1 MATRIESRG
10 IQIAAPGGAP
20 MERVVPQQVDYMVAA
35 REEARGA
42 GAMADILDRMSQSIS
57 VMAKDLAQEEA
68 LKFAASNPITDDQ
81 LQLAKD
87 GMPSAI
93 RGVGK
98 LGSSSTVYGK
108 ALQKAR
114 MFQLSGHFEMEG
126 RNELTRLLVDVQN
139 GKIKSEDV
147 ATKIDNVTNGYAK
160 SLAQI
165 DGEAAIKFRA
175 TMATHGNTVLNAA
188 YESEQK
194 RKKATD
200 ITKFDLDFDNSMQ
213 LLEATVSQGFWVDN
227 NGKQRSIDDLAGII
241 QTNIANQSLLI
252 GDAQIQKE
260 YSEKFRVGLRTAK
273 INAVTKHLTTDEFMA
288 DPLATLQKI
297 KSGDVGK
304 MGAVLKQMNVNDFD
318 AVAKVTA
325 NFMVAVTERET
336 IASRAREAA
345 KLKGQ
350 GDAIDLLEQIFPLKP
365 NNPKRKELITKL
377 LALPPGST
385 PIGTLDSLLSP
396 EKPTGTDD
404 GNSLTYYNTLDLIYD
419 EKIKTKEDLDKI
431 PGLSTKQRIALLK
444 IINKDDKSNDSK
456 IDRAVN
462 KLAQLPETSNGGFVL
477 DPKSEEFKKRQ
488 KLKVRAA
495 EIENDAVQ
503 KGQPIT
509 TQEIIQQLE
518 KEELDKKNKSD
529 AKQARDALDYF
540 VTDKSGRAKPDRD
553 WITGPINRQTL
564 PALRQKAE
572 ATKDPGDR
580 TKRIRQIQEIER
592 LLKASEGT

>member
-10 IQIAAPGGAP
+10 IQISAPGGAP

-35 REEARGA
+35 REEARGPA
-42 GAMADILDRMSQSIS
+42 LMADILDRMSQS
-57 VMAKDLAQEEA
+57 VFGMAREMAQQEA
-68 LKFAASNPITDDQ
+68 FQFAASNPITDRQ
-81 LQLAKD
+81 LQLAKE

-93 RGVGK
+93 PGVGK
-98 LGSSSTVYGK
+98 LSSQVTVFGK

-114 MFQLSGHFEMEG
+114 TLELSGHFEVEG
-126 RNELTRLLVDVQN
+126 RNELTRLLVDIQN
-139 GKIKSEDV
+139 GKAKSQDV
-147 ATKIDNVTNGYAK
+147 AAKITTLTDGYAK

-188 YESEQK
+188 YEAEQK
-194 RKKATD
+194 RQKAQRSA
-200 ITKFDLDFDNSMQ
+200 KFDLDFDNSMQ
-213 LLEATVSQGFWVDN
+213 LLEATVSQGFWVDEK
-227 NGKQRSIDDLAGII
+227 GQQRSIDDLAGII
-241 QTNIANQSLLI
+241 QSNIANQSLLI

-288 DPLATLQKI
+288 NPLATLQKI
-297 KSGDVGK
+297 KRGDVGK
-304 MGAVLKQMNVNDFD
+304 MSAVLQEMNINDFD

-325 NFMVAVTERET
+325 NYMLAVTERET

-345 KLKGQ
+345 KLTAQ
-350 GDAIDLLEQIFPLKP
+350 GEAIDLLEQIFPLKP

-396 EKPTGTDD
+396 EKPTGTGE
-404 GNSLTYYNTLDLIYD
+404 GNSLTNYNTLGLIYSGV
-419 EKIKTKEDLDKI
+419 IKTKEDLDKI
-431 PGLSTKQRIALLK
+431 PGLSIKDRTALLK
-444 IINKDDKSNDSK
+444 LLYKDDKTNDSK
-456 IDRAVN
+456 LDSAVN
-462 KLAQLPETSNGGFVL
+462 KLAELPETSNGGFVL
-477 DPKSEEFKKRQ
+477 DPKSEAFKKRQ
-488 KLKVRAA
+488 KLKLRAA
-495 EIENDAVQ
+495 EIENDAAQ
-503 KGQPIT
+503 KGKPIT
-509 TQEIIQQLE
+509 TPEIIQQLE

-564 PALRQKAE
+564 PALRQKAG
-572 ATKDPGDR
+572 TDP
-580 TKRIRQIQEIER
+580 KKLRQIQEIER